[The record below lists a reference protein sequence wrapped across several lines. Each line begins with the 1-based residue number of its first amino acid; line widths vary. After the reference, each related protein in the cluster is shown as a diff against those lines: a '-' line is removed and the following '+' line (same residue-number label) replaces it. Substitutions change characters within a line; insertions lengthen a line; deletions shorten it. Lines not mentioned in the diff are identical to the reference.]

1 MEISAWDA
9 RKKDARFLPEE
20 GKLDLVLSDVP
31 CSGLGVLGKKADL
44 RLHFSKEGV
53 LSLQKL
59 QREILDT
66 VTSYVKPGGQL
77 IYSTCTLTREEN
89 EDNRDYI
96 LRHFP
101 FRLEKEKKFLPGE
114 PGDGFYYA
122 SFIRET

>member
-1 MEISAWDA
+1 M
-9 RKKDARFLPEE
+9 
-20 GKLDLVLSDVP
+20 
-31 CSGLGVLGKKADL
+31 GKKADL

-53 LSLQKL
+53 FSLQKL

-66 VTSYVKPGGQL
+66 VTTYVKPGGQL

-96 LRHFP
+96 LQHFP